1 MARKDRPA
9 KLRIQG
15 GQLRGAATIVA
26 GTTDPLGGLV
36 TQLCSGGARS
46 VDAVEGEPVN
56 LTVLADEGSWWGYGQ
71 DRMVLLVRARRLR
84 RGRFT

>member
-1 MARKDRPA
+1 MTHKDRPA

-26 GTTDPLGGLV
+26 GTTDPLGGFV

-56 LTVLADEGSWWGYGQ
+56 PTVLADEGSWWGHGQ
-71 DRMVLLVRARRLR
+71 DRIALLVWARRLR
-84 RGRFT
+84 WRWFT